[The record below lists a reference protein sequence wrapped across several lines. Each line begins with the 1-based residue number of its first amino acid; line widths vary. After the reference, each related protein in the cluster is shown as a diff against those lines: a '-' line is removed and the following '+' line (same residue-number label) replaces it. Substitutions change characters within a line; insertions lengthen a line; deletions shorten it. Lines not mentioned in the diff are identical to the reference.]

1 MFTCF
6 FQPKFIAFVRAV
18 GYYLKLLKLFD
29 YLILKYM
36 LTGKHRQCYGP
47 HQIPQYYPLIWRN
60 SLACLMK
67 FEDPEGKD
75 N

>member
-1 MFTCF
+1 
-6 FQPKFIAFVRAV
+6 
-18 GYYLKLLKLFD
+18 
-29 YLILKYM
+29 M
-36 LTGKHRQCYGP
+36 LTGKRHQCYGP
-47 HQIPQYYPLIWRN
+47 HQIPQYYPLIWRK